1 MLVSEESCV
10 DGLRLIFHILLLVCF
25 GLVEEIATLA
35 GEEEAVGV
43 PFLSLLVTL
52 PLSTSRDSC
61 GRENI

>member
-43 PFLSLLVTL
+43 PFLSLLVT
-52 PLSTSRDSC
+52 
-61 GRENI
+61 